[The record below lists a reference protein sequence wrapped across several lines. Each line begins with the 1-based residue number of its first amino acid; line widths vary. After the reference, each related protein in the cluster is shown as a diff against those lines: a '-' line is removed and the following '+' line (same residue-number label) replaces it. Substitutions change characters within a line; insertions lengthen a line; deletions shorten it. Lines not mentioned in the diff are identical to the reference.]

1 MQLSL
6 HADYSL
12 RVLLYLGTHPG
23 EVVTTRD
30 ISDAYGISKH
40 HLVRVAQTL
49 GEHGYV
55 ELIPG
60 RAGGLRLAMDP
71 STIRIGDVVR
81 RTEPHLRLVEC
92 FDAATNT
99 CPITD
104 HCGLRHQLHKAV
116 EAFVASLNEHTLG
129 DLLSTRRR
137 AQFSEVFIRTQ
148 DLLRSG
154 AKAATARAPRDARRR
169 LRTQPDRS

>member
-1 MQLSL
+1 MTALFINGAILVMSAAVF
-6 HADYSL
+6 HGSGHESVA
-12 RVLLYLGTHPG
+12 
-23 EVVTTRD
+23 D

-71 STIRIGDVVR
+71 AAIRLGDVVR

-99 CPITD
+99 CPIIE
-104 HCGLRHQLHKAV
+104 HCGLRLQLHKAV

-129 DLLSTRRR
+129 DLLSPRRR
-137 AQFSEVFIRTQ
+137 GQFSEVFIRTQ
-148 DLLRSG
+148 DLLRSRT
-154 AKAATARAPRDARRR
+154 KDAAARAPRDARRR
-169 LRTQPDRS
+169 LRTQPERS

>member
-60 RAGGLRLAMDP
+60 RTGGLRLAMDP
-71 STIRIGDVVR
+71 ALIRLGDVVR
-81 RTEPHLRLVEC
+81 RTEPHLRVVEC
-92 FDAATNT
+92 FDPATNT
-99 CPITD
+99 CPIID
-104 HCGLRHQLHKAV
+104 HCGLRLLLHKAV

-129 DLLSTRRR
+129 DLLSPRRR
-137 AQFSEVFIRTQ
+137 GQFSEVFIRTQ
-148 DLLRSG
+148 DLIRSG
-154 AKAATARAPRDARRR
+154 KKAGVPRTPRRPR
-169 LRTQPDRS
+169 IQRTPT